1 MTIAGLPLARIVG
14 LAAASLLVLALAVW
28 LSWQSPA
35 VQDTVYCWM
44 QENLVSE
51 NLGTRPDDVVV
62 VAAAAE
68 TTPERT
74 GCDAADDPAVWV
86 DSADPSNSLIIGAN
100 KRESLSVFRLDGQR
114 ISERQTGGSNNVDVR
129 GGISVGG
136 RDRIIVGA
144 TSPRGS
150 RIDLFEL
157 DPASGQLLDIAEA
170 PIETTPEV
178 ETSGFCFY
186 HSARTGDLFAITTD
200 QSGLIEQ
207 RRLYDNGAGRIR
219 AELTR
224 QLRVATEQEGCV
236 ADEPNGLLFV
246 GEENVGIWRFNAEP
260 GADTA
265 GVLVARTG
273 VEEANGGRIQADV
286 EGLAIYAP
294 PHGGPDAGYLVASSQ
309 GNNTYVVFDRAAPHA
324 YRGTFQLT
332 FDGGAVA
339 NTDGLDLV
347 AMPVGPDYPAGLL
360 VVQDGFMKKP
370 GKPQQNQNFKLV
382 SWDAV
387 SRALALESGER
398 AGAGELADVEAVRDG
413 AAVTVTWTADGPVD
427 VLLSDDPGADP
438 ETMTV
443 VSAQDTDGRHVVRDL
458 GGITRPYFYL
468 RAGDGSGQRV
478 AVRLLPLEGGRNF
491 RDLGGYPTRDGRRVR
506 WGRVFRSGMM
516 AHLTD
521 ADYDY
526 LSALGIRVVCDFRSD
541 AERASEPTRW
551 RATPAIDYRTWDYR
565 DNDSTGGLQIGSLL
579 AQPGVTPE
587 QVAEAMVDGYPHIA
601 EAHKEKYREVFHR
614 LAAGELPLA
623 FNCSAGKDRAG
634 TAAAL
639 ILSALGVPRE
649 VVVEDYALSER
660 MVDYETELLAAGS
673 SQDAPQNAS
682 AGLLAGMPAEVI
694 RPLLRSDPDY
704 IRNTFAYLDETYGGV
719 MGYVRSELEI
729 DDAEL
734 ERIRAAL
741 LE

>member
-1 MTIAGLPLARIVG
+1 MTITRNPLLRIG
-14 LAAASLLVLALAVW
+14 RLAAGSLLVLAVAAW

-44 QENLVSE
+44 QENLISE
-51 NLGTRPDDVVV
+51 HLGTRPDDVVV

-86 DSADPSNSLIIGAN
+86 DPVDPSNSLIIGAN

-144 TSPRGS
+144 SSPRGS

-157 DPASGQLLDIAEA
+157 DAASGQLLDIAET
-170 PIETTPEV
+170 PIDTTPEV

-207 RRLYDNGAGRIR
+207 RRLSDNGAGRMR

-224 QLRVATEQEGCV
+224 QLRVDSEQEGCV
-236 ADEPNGLLFV
+236 ADDANGLLFV
-246 GEENVGIWRFNAEP
+246 GEENVGVWRFNAEP
-260 GADTA
+260 GTDTA

-273 VEEANGGRIQADV
+273 VEEADGGRIQADV

-294 PHGGPDAGYLVASSQ
+294 PHGGPADGFLIASSP
-309 GNNTYVVFDRAAPHA
+309 GNHTYVVYDRAAPHA

-339 NTDGLDLV
+339 NTDGLDVV
-347 AMPVGPDYPAGLL
+347 AVPVGPSYPAGLL

-370 GKPQQNQNFKLV
+370 GKPKQNQNFKLV

-387 SRALALESGER
+387 ARALALDTLAR
-398 AGAGELADVEAVRDG
+398 AGARQLSDAEATRDR
-413 AAVTVTWTADGPVD
+413 AAVTLTWTADGR
-427 VLLSDDPGADP
+427 
-438 ETMTV
+438 
-443 VSAQDTDGRHVVRDL
+443 GR
-458 GGITRPYFYL
+458 
-468 RAGDGSGQRV
+468 RV

-491 RDLGGYPTRDGRRVR
+491 RDLGGYPTADGRRVK

-516 AHLTD
+516 ADLTD

-526 LSALGIRVVCDFRSD
+526 LSALGIRVVCDFRSNV
-541 AERASEPTRW
+541 ERASEPTRW
-551 RATPAIDYRTWDYR
+551 RATPAIDYRTWDYS
-565 DNDSTGGLQIGSLL
+565 DDDDTGGLQLGNLL
-579 AQPGVTPE
+579 SRPGVTAE
-587 QVAEAMVDGYPHIA
+587 QVAAAMADSYANIA

-614 LAAGELPLA
+614 LAAGDLPLA

-649 VVVEDYALSER
+649 VVVRDYALSEQV
-660 MVDYETELLAAGS
+660 VDYEAELLARNAGGE
-673 SQDAPQNAS
+673 DPDREPYATLS
-682 AGLLAGMPAEVI
+682 ATRTALV
-694 RPLLRSDPDY
+694 RPLLRSDPAY
-704 IRNTFAYLDETYGGV
+704 IRSTFAYLDEAYGGV
-719 MGYVRSELEI
+719 MGY
-729 DDAEL
+729 
-734 ERIRAAL
+734 IRCEATRR
-741 LE
+741 

>member
-1 MTIAGLPLARIVG
+1 MTITRNPLLRIG
-14 LAAASLLVLALAVW
+14 RLAAGSLLVLAVAAW

-44 QENLVSE
+44 QENLISE
-51 NLGTRPDDVVV
+51 NLGIRPDDLVV

-86 DSADPSNSLIIGAN
+86 DPVDPSNSLIIGAN

-114 ISERQTGGSNNVDVR
+114 VSERQTGGSNNVDVR

-144 TSPRGS
+144 SSPRGS

-157 DPASGQLLDIAEA
+157 DAASGQLLDIAET
-170 PIETTPEV
+170 PIDTTSEV
-178 ETSGFCFY
+178 ETSGVCFY

-207 RRLYDNGAGRIR
+207 RRLSDNGAGRMR

-224 QLRVATEQEGCV
+224 QLRVDSEQEGCV
-236 ADEPNGLLFV
+236 ADDANGLLFV
-246 GEENVGIWRFNAEP
+246 GEENVGVWRFNAEP
-260 GADTA
+260 GTDTA

-273 VEEANGGRIQADV
+273 VEEAD
-286 EGLAIYAP
+286 
-294 PHGGPDAGYLVASSQ
+294 GGPADGFLIASSQ
-309 GNNTYVVFDRAAPHA
+309 GNNTYVVYDRAAPHA
-324 YRGTFQLT
+324 YRGTFQLV

-339 NTDGLDLV
+339 NTDGLDVV
-347 AMPVGPDYPAGLL
+347 AVPVGPSHPAGLL

-370 GKPQQNQNFKLV
+370 GKPKQNQNFKLV

-387 SRALALESGER
+387 ARALALDTLAR
-398 AGAGELADVEAVRDG
+398 AGARQLSDAEATRDR
-413 AAVTVTWTADGPVD
+413 AAVTLTWTADGPVD
-427 VLLSDDPGADP
+427 VLLSDDPAVDP
-438 ETMTV
+438 DQMTV
-443 VSAQDTDGRHVVRDL
+443 VSAQD
-458 GGITRPYFYL
+458 P
-468 RAGDGSGQRV
+468 
-478 AVRLLPLEGGRNF
+478 
-491 RDLGGYPTRDGRRVR
+491 DGRRVK

-516 AHLTD
+516 ANLTD

-526 LSALGIRVVCDFRSD
+526 LSALGIRVVCDFRSNV
-541 AERASEPTRW
+541 ERASEPTRW
-551 RATPAIDYRTWDYR
+551 RATPAIDYRTWDYS
-565 DNDSTGGLQIGSLL
+565 DDDDTGGLQLGNLL
-579 AQPGVTPE
+579 SRPGVTAE
-587 QVAEAMVDGYPHIA
+587 QVATAMADSYANIA

-614 LAAGELPLA
+614 LAAGDLPLA

-649 VVVEDYALSER
+649 AVVRDYALSEQV
-660 MVDYETELLAAGS
+660 VDYEAEPLARNAGGE
-673 SQDAPQNAS
+673 DPEREPYATLS
-682 AGLLAGMPAEVI
+682 ATRTALV
-694 RPLLRSDPDY
+694 RPLLRSDPAY
-704 IRNTFAYLDETYGGV
+704 IRSTFAYLDEAYGGV
-719 MGYVRSELEI
+719 MGYIRRALEI

-734 ERIRAAL
+734 AGMRAAL